1 MELYNI
7 TKRINERLILNDVSL
22 SFADPGKYLITGEA
36 GSGKSTLLRIMTGVI
51 RPDFGVAVADDRPV
65 FNNPDI
71 KKTIFFITAREYLY
85 SPRSIRGMHSFFRE
99 VYEKGDTDILARACD
114 KLGLDPAQRIGR
126 LDKAQKMKAA
136 LALGL
141 SVMPKYIII
150 DDVDMMGEDDTVYSV
165 IDDAAGEGMTIICSV
180 SIPNA
185 ADDSASA
192 SGSDSDN
199 TCLVDRYDRIYS
211 LPSEGRYGKA

>member
-7 TKRINERLILNDVSL
+7 TKRINERLILNDVSM
-22 SFADPGKYLITGEA
+22 SFEDPGKYLITGEA

-51 RPDFGVAVADDRPV
+51 RPDFGVVVSEDRPV

-85 SPRSIRGMHSFFRE
+85 SSRTIRGMYSFFRE
-99 VYEKGDTDILARACD
+99 VYDKGDVEILTEACGR
-114 KLGLDPAQRIGR
+114 LGLDPGHRIGR
-126 LDKAQKMKAA
+126 LDKARKMKAA

-150 DDVDMMGEDDTVYSV
+150 DDVNEMGEDEGTYSL
-165 IDDAAGEGMTIICSV
+165 IDDAVEKGVTIICS
-180 SIPNA
+180 
-185 ADDSASA
+185 DSA
-192 SGSDSDN
+192 DSR
-199 TCLVDRYDRIYS
+199 LVRRFDHIYR
-211 LPSEGRYGKA
+211 LPLEGRTQKV